1 MNIDYKN
8 IEKTVVEKFSVAIEE
23 GNANTNNVMGVEL
36 TKTIASIA
44 ARVTTI
50 YLEELERVKEQN

>member
-8 IEKTVVEKFSVAIEE
+8 IEKTVVEKFSAAIEK
-23 GNANTNNVMGVEL
+23 GNANTNNVMGIEL

-44 ARVTTI
+44 ARVITI
-50 YLEELERVKEQN
+50 YLEELEDAKAQN